1 MVHGNVRMHSIPQLP
16 GPRSPIGAF
25 FRCWL
30 PKRCH
35 AFTLARSVRQGLLLC
50 SPPVKVFTLDR
61 RQPACTH
68 LCIETPQSRVSV
80 RTFRQDTKMYGHT
93 RRRTISV
100 HDGTS
105 GTNSPYGIRS
115 GKYLSTAASV
125 PGIEIA
131 SVSPAA
137 VLNSRRRCH
146 RPSGQRS

>member
-1 MVHGNVRMHSIPQLP
+1 MSTVTCECIRFLNFQGP
-16 GPRSPIGAF
+16 GPRSGLFFAAGSQRGAM
-25 FRCWL
+25 RL
-30 PKRCH
+30 P
-35 AFTLARSVRQGLLLC
+35 LARSVRQGLLLC

-80 RTFRQDTKMYGHT
+80 RTFRQDTKVYGHT
-93 RRRTISV
+93 RRWTISV